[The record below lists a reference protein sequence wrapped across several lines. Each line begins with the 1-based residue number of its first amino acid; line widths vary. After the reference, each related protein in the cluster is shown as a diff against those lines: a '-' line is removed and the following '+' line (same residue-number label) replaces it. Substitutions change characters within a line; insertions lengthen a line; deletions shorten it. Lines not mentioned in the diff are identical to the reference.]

1 MAFNQEYTNRYKA
14 EGFFK
19 HVEWSSDRGLLVK
32 VYDNESNQKRRCAT
46 FESGTFDIEYD
57 QQFRGHRQFYLSRQ
71 DSVKF
76 MLNMGMRVTEIADV
90 FRKVDG
96 KQIVQR
102 YV

>member
-1 MAFNQEYTNRYKA
+1 MAFNQEYTNCYKA

-19 HVEWSSDRGLLVK
+19 HVEWSASRGLLVK
-32 VYDNESNQKRRCAT
+32 VYENGSDKKRRCAT

-57 QQFRGHRQFYLSRQ
+57 QQFHGHRQFFLSRQ

-76 MLNMGMRVTEIADV
+76 MLNMGMRVAEIADV